1 MISVNIKYTF
11 ILTNKESKEMVNS
24 VSSISTT
31 NVQSSGTGGVTEE
44 EKKKNK
50 EEGLFSVDDNQQN
63 TQENL
68 SSVSITEDSAR
79 TEAQSYIN
87 ILKSQYPQL
96 AEKLDTYYS
105 NLNFETLCS
114 EAVSSSDIRAYIYSE
129 TQSFFN

>member
-1 MISVNIKYTF
+1 
-11 ILTNKESKEMVNS
+11 MVNS